1 MADTTTDPDVA
12 DARSLSDRVDAHYG
26 AKVLA
31 VEPGGADY
39 VPLAERHGTPGQ
51 LLWTWM
57 SPNME
62 FATVFVGVLGVQV
75 FGLTLTSAIIAL
87 VVGTALGSLTHGVLS
102 ASGPSRG
109 VPQLVASRIPFGWR
123 GNILPAGLNS
133 VTAGIGWFAVNS
145 VSGAFAL
152 NALLH
157 WPKALCLTIVVV
169 AQIAIAF
176 FGHNLLQVLER
187 WLFPVLGVAFL
198 LAAIEIFSKVGPSKG
213 GGGSGGFL
221 LTLGA
226 AFGYAVGWNPF
237 ASDYTRYLPVA
248 VSKVRTGLFAGLGV
262 FVSCAALEIVGA
274 ASATVA
280 GGGSANPTVAFTS
293 HLPTGIADFTLLAI
307 AVGAVCSNAMNVYS
321 GAMSFLALGFTMP
334 LRLRRAISA
343 LGFGVLGF
351 VLALFGLHD
360 AGTKYENFLLIIAY
374 WIAPWLAVVLIDQ
387 FLRRGQHTA
396 ALLFDRR
403 HNPFAGW
410 AAIVVGMAVS
420 IPLFC
425 HQTEFVGV
433 LAKHQPALGDITFEV
448 GFVVTAMVYLLLR
461 PLGQVRRR

>member
-1 MADTTTDPDVA
+1 VA
-12 DARSLSDRVDAHYG
+12 DLVTDANAPDELSLSDRLEADYG
-26 AKVLA
+26 ARVLA

-39 VPLAERHGTPGQ
+39 VPLGERHGKPRQ
-51 LLWTWM
+51 LFWTWL

-62 FATVFVGVLGVQV
+62 FATIFVGVLGVQV
-75 FGLTLTSAIIAL
+75 FGLTLTAAIVAL
-87 VVGTALGSLTHGVLS
+87 VLGTAVGSITHGVLS

-109 VPQLVASRIPFGWR
+109 VPQMVASRIPFGWW
-123 GNILPAGLNS
+123 GNVLPAGLNA

-157 WPKALCLTIVVV
+157 WPKALCLLIVVV
-169 AQIAIAF
+169 AQIAVAF
-176 FGHNLLQVLER
+176 FGHNLLQTFER
-187 WLFPVLGVAFL
+187 WIFPVLGIAFL
-198 LAAIEIFSKVGPSKG
+198 LAATQIFDKVGPSKG

-221 LTLGA
+221 LTFGA

-237 ASDYTRYLPVA
+237 ASDYTRYLPA
-248 VSKVRTGLFAGLGV
+248 SSSKLHTGLFAGLGV
-262 FVSCAALEIVGA
+262 FVSCTALEILGA

-280 GGGSANPTVAFTS
+280 GGSSANPTVAFTS

-307 AVGAVCSNAMNVYS
+307 AIGAVCANAMNVYS
-321 GAMSFLALGFTMP
+321 GAMSFLALGITLP

-343 LGFGVLGF
+343 LGFGLVGF

-387 FLRRGQHTA
+387 FIRRRQQTA
-396 ALLFDRR
+396 ALLFDRK
-403 HNPFAGW
+403 HNPM
-410 AAIVVGMAVS
+410 AAWIAMAVGMAVS
-420 IPLFC
+420 IPLFSN
-425 HQTEFVGV
+425 QTEYVGV
-433 LAKHQPALGDITFEV
+433 LAKHHPALGDVTFEV
-448 GFVVTAMVYLLLR
+448 GFAVTAIAYLVLR
-461 PLGQVRRR
+461 PLGRSRAR